1 MDPLTKYKLVNV
13 KYTINV
19 VVALEKFN
27 DAIDYENQTL
37 LAALENNIGDI
48 LQNDYVDVD
57 SSVVCSDT
65 DLPTEWQTYSLPYA
79 KQKPRDVPMEIKN
92 AAIIDYFAAEAKSD
106 SLLDAKELLDRITY
120 LEQELKKL
128 KQN

>member
-13 KYTINV
+13 KYTLNV

-27 DAIDYENQTL
+27 DAPDYENQTL

-57 SSVVCSDT
+57 SSIIYNDT
-65 DLPTEWQTYSLPYA
+65 DLPPEWQTYSLPYA
-79 KQKPRDVPMEIKN
+79 KQKPRDVPAEIKN
-92 AAIIDYFAAEAKSD
+92 AAIIDYFAAESKAD
-106 SLLDAKELLDRITY
+106 SLLDAKELLERINR